1 MLNHTAIPASPD
13 ALVSPKADIVIANSP
28 NPQKYPTQLKINPA
42 IQMPVVRSHGLPDLS
57 LEIGS

>member
-13 ALVSPKADIVIANSP
+13 ALASPNADRVIANSP
-28 NPQKYPTQLKINPA
+28 NSHNYPANLKINPA